1 MGLQNYFVHFSMKVD
16 VHFLILEK
24 VNKLAGYFS

>member
-16 VHFLILEK
+16 VHFWVLEK
-24 VNKLAGYFS
+24 VNKLEG